1 MKYLISATLAV
12 AALIHLLPITGALGP
27 SWLEKLYGLPFG
39 EPNLEILM
47 RHRAVLFGLLG
58 AFLLTAAL
66 RPALQGL
73 AFVAGLVSVVSF
85 LYLAWSVGAYNA
97 QIGRVFTADLVALVC
112 LVVGGAVYLQRR
124 RFA

>member
-1 MKYLISATLAV
+1 MKYLIPATLVV

-27 SWLEKLYGLPFG
+27 AWLEKLYGLPFG

-58 AFLLTAAL
+58 AFLLTAAF

-73 AFVAGLVSVVSF
+73 AFVAGLVSVISF
-85 LYLAWSVGAYNA
+85 LYLAWSVGGYNA

-112 LVVGGAVYLQRR
+112 LVTGGAVYLRR